1 MSSLF
6 GVSHNNSL
14 LIYALIAI
22 IFLIVIIAKTKWH
35 PFIALL
41 VASVILGI
49 IAGMDIPEVADAV
62 QTGVGNTLGSIAI
75 IVGLGTMLGKMM
87 AESGGAD
94 RIATTLLDKFGE
106 KKVHWAMMIVA
117 FIVGMPVF
125 FEVGVVLLIPLVYT
139 IAKRT
144 GMSLLKIGIPMVA
157 GLSTVH
163 GLMPP
168 HPAPMIAVQE
178 FDANVAKTILYALII
193 GIPTAILAGPVFGN
207 FISKRINI
215 QAPEA
220 LVEQFSNKHERKSP
234 SFGITLITILMP
246 VILMLVGAFGTVFTT
261 EDSVLNE
268 WITFLGKPIIALLV
282 SVVLSFFTLGYSRGF
297 NKEELN
303 QFMSACLA
311 PTASIIL
318 IIGAGGAFKN
328 VLIES
333 GVGDAIASLATS
345 FDISPILF
353 AWLVAALIRVA
364 TGSATVAMTTA
375 VGIVLPMI
383 STVPD
388 INIELL
394 VLAIGSGS
402 LILSHV
408 NDAGFWMIK
417 EFFNMTVA
425 QTLKSWTVME
435 TVISV
440 VSLILILLLNS
451 IV

>member
-1 MSSLF
+1 MFNLF
-6 GVSHNNSL
+6 GLSHSNSL
-14 LIYALIAI
+14 LVYALVSI
-22 IFLIVIIAKTKWH
+22 ILLIVIIAKTKWH
-35 PFIALL
+35 PFISLL
-41 VASVILGI
+41 VVSVLLGI
-49 IAGMDIPEVADAV
+49 LAGMDIPNVADAV
-62 QTGVGNTLGSIAI
+62 QTGVGNTLGSIAL
-75 IVGLGTMLGKMM
+75 IVGLGTILGKMM

-94 RIATTLLDKFGE
+94 RIASTLLNRFGE
-106 KKVHWAMMIVA
+106 RNVHWAMMIVA

-125 FEVGVVLLIPLVYT
+125 FEVGIVLLVPLVYT

-144 GMSLLKIGIPMVA
+144 GMSLLKIGIPMMA

-178 FDANVAKTILYALII
+178 FDADIPRTILYALII

-207 FISKRINI
+207 FISSKIKVT
-215 QAPEA
+215 APEA
-220 LVEQFSNKHERKSP
+220 LAEQFSNIHDKKLP
-234 SFGITLITILMP
+234 GFGITILTILMP
-246 VILMLVGAFGTVFTT
+246 VLLMMAGALGTIFTT
-261 EDSVLNE
+261 EGSLFEE
-268 WITFLGKPIIALLV
+268 WITFFGKPIIALLV
-282 SVVLSFFTLGYSRGF
+282 SVVFSFFTLGYARGF
-297 NKEELN
+297 NKEELSS
-303 QFMSACLA
+303 FMSSCLA

-328 VLIES
+328 ILIES
-333 GVGDAIASLATS
+333 GVGDAIAGLATS

-353 AWLVAALIRVA
+353 AWLVAALIRIA

-375 VGIVLPMI
+375 VGIVVPII
-383 STVPD
+383 STVPGV
-388 INIELL
+388 NVELL

-417 EFFNMTVA
+417 EFFNMTVS
-425 QTLKSWTVME
+425 QTLKSWTALE
-435 TVISV
+435 TIISV
-440 VSLILILLLNS
+440 ASLLFILLLDT